1 MEAVV
6 FIDELV
12 VDLIVCQLQVISS
25 AFLHPT
31 QADRVLV
38 LVLGLG
44 HTAVVE
50 CQLFSIFDVL
60 ERIHANVVSPIGNG
74 CDCPAVW
81 VA

>member
-12 VDLIVCQLQVISS
+12 VDLIVCQLQVVSS

-38 LVLGLG
+38 LVLRLG
-44 HTAVVE
+44 NTAVVE

-60 ERIHANVVSPIGNG
+60 ERIHADVVSPIGNG
-74 CDCPAVW
+74 GDCPAVR
-81 VA
+81 VT